1 MPRTDP
7 IQVHATVSLDK
18 QTIAEIAAQ
27 NKPSQ
32 TTQESIRNA
41 TWAAFYAVV
50 VYAVV
55 TALMWCAM
63 IQQNKTASKAL
74 RQSTESFRMDE
85 RAWIELEPIK
95 PALIFKGNALISTAF
110 ICNVVPKNVGKTVAR
125 DITVKADPVMAADG
139 WDENPQSMRMNQDEE
154 LLDKFKWSGTNNP
167 VIVPANPMPKVL
179 APNSVSPVPFTLTC
193 QAPETLK
200 GGHQWINYLVGRL
213 DYCDQFH
220 VKHWLKFCF
229 YVADSRGE
237 IGACKQGNDEDRNE
251 ETETAQT
258 SCGKP
263 N

>member
-1 MPRTDP
+1 MIRQSRT
-7 IQVHATVSLDK
+7 ATQSL
-18 QTIAEIAAQ
+18 Q
-27 NKPSQ
+27 
-32 TTQESIRNA
+32 
-41 TWAAFYAVV
+41 
-50 VYAVV
+50 
-55 TALMWCAM
+55 
-63 IQQNKTASKAL
+63 
-74 RQSTESFRMDE
+74 QSTEAFRMDE

-95 PALIFKGNALISTAF
+95 PALIFKGNALIPTAF
-110 ICNVVPKNVGKTVAR
+110 VCNVVPKNVGKTVAR
-125 DITVKADPVMAADG
+125 DITIKADPVMAVDG
-139 WDENPQSMRMNQDEE
+139 WDENPEIMRKTQDEE
-154 LLDKFKWSGTNNP
+154 LLNKFKWSGTNNP